1 MENYKSKVYM
11 LSFVCFI
18 VGASQLIVIGMLD
31 KIAMSFQISMATA
44 GQLVSSFSLANAL
57 GTPFAVMALAKYN
70 RQKQLLIALS
80 VFFVGILGTVIDIN
94 FMTLMLSRAILGVG
108 NGAFV
113 AIAFALI
120 STIVPPQK
128 VVNSMANLSIGF
140 SAALVLGVPIGRIIS
155 EQYDWRVAF
164 WFIEILVLISMIG
177 IVKLIP
183 PLVGSMPVS
192 VWQSLSVL
200 RNKKVLVAISASFFM
215 FVGYSTANTYVTPLL
230 LEIGS
235 SRVASVST
243 ILFLL
248 GICGLIGAKLS
259 GILGNR
265 IGISN
270 TQGISLIG
278 QGTAMLILF
287 IFSYINIFI
296 ALGALLLWCGL
307 AWIFLPPQ
315 NARLSAM
322 VPESAS
328 IIVSLNNSGMQLGT
342 AAGTAVG
349 GVVIAVLPIHYVVL
363 VGAFFVT
370 IAILSWR
377 KVDRISP

>member
-94 FMTLMLSRAILGVG
+94 FMTLMISRAILGVG

-164 WFIEILVLISMIG
+164 WFIGILVLISMIG

-230 LEIGS
+230 LAIGS

-322 VPESAS
+322 APESAS

-342 AAGTAVG
+342 ATGTAVG

>member
-1 MENYKSKVYM
+1 
-11 LSFVCFI
+11 
-18 VGASQLIVIGMLD
+18 
-31 KIAMSFQISMATA
+31 
-44 GQLVSSFSLANAL
+44 
-57 GTPFAVMALAKYN
+57 
-70 RQKQLLIALS
+70 
-80 VFFVGILGTVIDIN
+80 
-94 FMTLMLSRAILGVG
+94 
-108 NGAFV
+108 
-113 AIAFALI
+113 
-120 STIVPPQK
+120 
-128 VVNSMANLSIGF
+128 
-140 SAALVLGVPIGRIIS
+140 
-155 EQYDWRVAF
+155 
-164 WFIEILVLISMIG
+164 
-177 IVKLIP
+177 
-183 PLVGSMPVS
+183 
-192 VWQSLSVL
+192 
-200 RNKKVLVAISASFFM
+200 M

-259 GILGNR
+259 GILGTR